1 MTRFHGVVGY
11 VTTQETEEGSG
22 IWEDV
27 VTERSYFGDV
37 EQNIRKL
44 DSAGEKV
51 LDNVLV
57 QNMISIVAD
66 AYAMNHFFSIRYV
79 EWAGTK
85 WTVQYVEVERPRLLL
100 RLGKVYNGPTA

>member
-37 EQNIRKL
+37 GQNIRKL

-51 LDNVLV
+51 LDDVFV

-66 AYAMNHFFSIRYV
+66 AYAMNHFFSIR
-79 EWAGTK
+79 
-85 WTVQYVEVERPRLLL
+85 
-100 RLGKVYNGPTA
+100 